1 MFTLVLARHILM
13 PWPYAGAKWHRA
25 GNAAV
30 AENGEKKNTGPN
42 INQAWRA
49 RLIGLVAKVPKET
62 KKKNVMAPAKGQ
74 PESPEESSPKVGSPA
89 DPGSPTTPRRQ
100 DKGVEDGRKPD
111 KRGNNHVEM
120 SFEKNNVGA
129 HEWCCLET

>member
-1 MFTLVLARHILM
+1 MIAR
-13 PWPYAGAKWHRA
+13 W
-25 GNAAV
+25 
-30 AENGEKKNTGPN
+30 
-42 INQAWRA
+42 
-49 RLIGLVAKVPKET
+49 AKVPKET
-62 KKKNVMAPAKGQ
+62 KETSVMAPAKGQ

-111 KRGNNHVEM
+111 RRGNNHVDM
-120 SFEKNNVGA
+120 SLTKNDVGA

>member
-1 MFTLVLARHILM
+1 MLHLSATTGEVAQN
-13 PWPYAGAKWHRA
+13 GAKKNNHRSSGA
-25 GNAAV
+25 YV
-30 AENGEKKNTGPN
+30 
-42 INQAWRA
+42 IRRA
-49 RLIGLVAKVPKET
+49 TLIARWAKVPKET
-62 KKKNVMAPAKGQ
+62 KETSVMAPAKGQ

-111 KRGNNHVEM
+111 RRGNNHVDM
-120 SFEKNNVGA
+120 SLTKNDVGA